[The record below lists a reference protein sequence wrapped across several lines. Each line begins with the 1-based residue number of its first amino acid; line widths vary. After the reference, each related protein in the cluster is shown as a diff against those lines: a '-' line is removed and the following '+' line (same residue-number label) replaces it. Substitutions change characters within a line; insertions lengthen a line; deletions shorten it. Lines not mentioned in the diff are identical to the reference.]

1 MNEYQDIILD
11 HYRDPQNFG
20 EISDATHVIELRNL
34 SCGDYVKLTL
44 KAVDGEVEDVAFSG
58 KGCAISTAAASML
71 TEEIKGKRLEEIQ
84 KMTKEDMLEM
94 LGVEI
99 SAARL
104 KCALMPLE
112 AAHKAIAE
120 KNE

>member
-20 EISDATHVIELRNL
+20 ELSDATHSVELRNL
-34 SCGDYVKLTL
+34 SCGDYVKLTF
-44 KAVDGEVEDVAFSG
+44 KASNGSVEDVAFSG

-71 TEEIKGKRLEEIQ
+71 TEEMKGKRLEEIQ
-84 KMTKEDMLEM
+84 KMTKENILEM

-120 KNE
+120 NNE